1 MKILKISSLSFI
13 LLFIASCSKTNVGTS
28 KLQESDMGGDGPS
41 NSKAGVITAA
51 EWNDLQNWPFW
62 LDLIEK
68 SDNNRQQTKWGFYTK
83 NRFSVTLT
91 NKDGNTLTDVKVDLI
106 DKEGQIVFSARTDNA
121 GKAELYANII
131 GPNAMVEN
139 ANYKLSINNGQKVVS
154 EIKSFNQSNNNIT
167 LESDWQ
173 NPNSANICFVID
185 ATSSMADELK
195 YLKNELYDVIERI
208 KTDNPQSEVLTSAV
222 FYKDQGDDYVTKK
235 SEFSSDGN
243 QTTSFIKAEETS
255 GGGDFPEA
263 VHSALEVALNQL
275 SWSEKA
281 KSRIVF
287 LLLDAPPHNE
297 SHIINSLKKSV
308 LLASSKGIKLIPIL
322 ASGAD
327 KDTEFSMRFMAI
339 TTNGTFVFV
348 TDDSKKGDKHY
359 EPSVGSYRVEFL
371 NNLMVR
377 LVNAN
382 LR

>member
-1 MKILKISSLSFI
+1 MKLLKISSLSFI
-13 LLFIASCSKTNVGTS
+13 LFFIASCSKTNVGTS
-28 KLQESDMGGDGPS
+28 KLQESDMGNDNPS

-68 SDNNRQQTKWGFYTK
+68 SDNNKQQSKWGFYTK

-91 NKDGNTLTDVKVDLI
+91 NKEGNALIDVKVDLLN
-106 DKEGQIVFSARTDNA
+106 KEGQIVYSARTDNA
-121 GKAELYANII
+121 GKAELYANIM
-131 GPNAMVEN
+131 GPNAIVES
-139 ANYKLSINNGQKVVS
+139 ANYQLSLNSGQKVVS
-154 EIKSFNQSNNNIT
+154 EIKSFNQGTNNIT
-167 LESDWQ
+167 LEGEWQ

-222 FYKDQGDDYVTKK
+222 FYKDQGDDYLTKK
-235 SEFSSDGN
+235 SEFSNDGN
-243 QTTSFIKAEETS
+243 QTISFIKAEETT
-255 GGGDFPEA
+255 GGGDYPEA
-263 VHSALEVALNQL
+263 VHSALEVSLNQL
-275 SWSEKA
+275 NWSEKA

-287 LLLDAPPHNE
+287 LLLDAPPHSENAVV
-297 SHIINSLKKSV
+297 NSLQKSI

-327 KDTEFSMRFMAI
+327 KDTEFSTRFMAI
-339 TTNGTFVFV
+339 STNGTFVFV
-348 TDDSKKGDKHY
+348 TDDSKKGNKHY
-359 EPSVGSYRVEFL
+359 EPSVGSYRIEFL